1 MDILFHHAGVDAD
14 SWIRGLQKRLPAAK
28 IRTWTPG
35 DEGRADY
42 ALVRL
47 PPPEML
53 RGRSGLKAVF
63 SLSAGVDDILRKLRD
78 NPGMLPDSV
87 PLFRLEDAGMG
98 IQMQEYAVYAV
109 LGWYRRFDDYR
120 DLKAK
125 ARWEE
130 LAVMDRGAFT
140 IGLLG
145 PGVLGGKVLE
155 SLKPWGFPLRCWSRS
170 AKQLDGVTAF
180 HGDDQLPAF
189 LSGTQVL
196 INLLPDTPR
205 TKGIINRSLLRQL
218 NPGAFVLNL
227 ARGAQVVEADLLAA
241 LDAGEVKAAA
251 LDVFATEPLPRD
263 HPFWTHPRV
272 AITPHSAASTVPD
285 DSFDCIASSIKK
297 LEAGETPG
305 GLVDRSRGY

>member
-1 MDILFHHAGVDAD
+1 MDILFHHAGVDAGT
-14 SWIRGLQKRLPAAK
+14 WVHGLQKRLPEAN

-47 PPPEML
+47 PPLEVL

-63 SLSAGVDDILRKLRD
+63 SLSAGVDDILRKLRA

-98 IQMQEYAVYAV
+98 IQMREYAVHAV

-120 DLKAK
+120 DLKAQ

-130 LAVMDRGAFT
+130 LSVMNRDAFT

-145 PGVLGGKVLE
+145 PGVLGSKVLE

-170 AKQLDGVTAF
+170 AKQIDGVTAF
-180 HGDDQLPAF
+180 HGDDQLPVF

-196 INLLPDTPR
+196 INLLPDTPQ

-227 ARGAQVVEADLLAA
+227 ARGAQVVEEDLLAA

-251 LDVFATEPLPRD
+251 LDVFVTEPLPQG
-263 HPFWTHPRV
+263 HPFWAHPRV
-272 AITPHSAASTVPD
+272 AITPHSAAYTILD
-285 DSFDCIASSIKK
+285 DSFDSIVLSIKT
-297 LEAGETPG
+297 LEAGKMPG
-305 GLVDRSRGY
+305 GLVDKSRGY